1 MVSQNGRH
9 IAAQESENL
18 HLIECGSAGRNFE
31 ITAAWVQER
40 TCISNRLAQDQ
51 LRLADLHDQAVT
63 EIVNGYKFLMFG
75 FTSSSRYPPS
85 LNNFFSI
92 TTVVQL

>member
-18 HLIECGSAGRNFE
+18 HLIECRSAGRSFE
-31 ITAAWVQER
+31 IPAAWVQER

-51 LRLADLHDQAVT
+51 LRLMTIKSSADLRDQAVT
-63 EIVNGYKFLMFG
+63 EIVNGYAFLMF
-75 FTSSSRYPPS
+75 
-85 LNNFFSI
+85 
-92 TTVVQL
+92 V